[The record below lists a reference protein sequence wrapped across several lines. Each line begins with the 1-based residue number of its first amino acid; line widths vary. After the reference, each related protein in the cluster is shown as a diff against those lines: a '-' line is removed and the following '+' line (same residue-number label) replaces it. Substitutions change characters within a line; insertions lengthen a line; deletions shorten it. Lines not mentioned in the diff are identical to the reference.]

1 MLCLCTYYCFIRR
14 TEMTKLKVHMVDLER
29 GFITI
34 PSTISKNKKT
44 EDITIPNDL
53 IQLLKIHIGKADLSD
68 YLFSNNNFQP
78 GIKIIRPDR
87 ITSVWSFMRKRLN
100 IDVVYQFYSLKDTG
114 ITELL
119 NSGIAAIKVRDQA
132 RHHDLK
138 ITESYTSRNKG
149 ADNIVQNTNFNFLKK

>member
-1 MLCLCTYYCFIRR
+1 
-14 TEMTKLKVHMVDLER
+14 MVDLEK

-34 PSTISKNKKT
+34 PGTISKNKKS

-53 IQLLKIHIGKADLSD
+53 LELLKIHIGKADFND
-68 YLFSNNNFQP
+68 YLFSNNEFKT
-78 GIKIIRPDR
+78 GLKIIRPDR
-87 ITSVWSFMRKRLN
+87 ITSVWSSMRKKLKV
-100 IDVVYQFYSLKDTG
+100 DVVYQFYSLKDTG

>member
-1 MLCLCTYYCFIRR
+1 MYVAI
-14 TEMTKLKVHMVDLER
+14 K
-29 GFITI
+29 
-34 PSTISKNKKT
+34 TISKNKKS

-53 IQLLKIHIGKADLSD
+53 LELLKIHIGKADFND
-68 YLFSNNNFQP
+68 YLFSNNEFKT
-78 GIKIIRPDR
+78 GLKIIRPDR
-87 ITSVWSFMRKRLN
+87 ITSVWSSMRKKLKV
-100 IDVVYQFYSLKDTG
+100 DVVYQLYSLKDTG